1 MRSKALLPTRP
12 LAFQFPGRLGNAGSF
27 FASLLARIA
36 AIPDRHLRWKIILPY
51 AVLAL
56 ILGCATTY
64 LATGLITSSL
74 RERFDNQLVESA
86 RVSADALA
94 RQERKHLET
103 VRAITYT
110 EGIPEAITSRDSA
123 RVGTLI
129 EGNAANNEVQ
139 YLQVLDAAG
148 QRVKAI
154 YLADPEAVRYQ
165 DITDADTPATWAP
178 VQEAIASAPAG
189 GGKATALVETANGPV
204 FYTAGVV
211 ESANN
216 VIGVVLT
223 GTSLDTVVAQVKSQA
238 LADVTVYGAD
248 RQPRA
253 TTFVEPSEAAAEE
266 ADISAPLEID
276 AAFGRTGV
284 YREPKTIWGRD
295 YQVLYAPLLLQGKEV
310 GAYSVA
316 LPADF
321 IMQAQSDARWK
332 MALLFG
338 LGMAAILAI
347 GLFVSRAITRRVHNL
362 MRTAEQVSAGDFA
375 ARANISSR
383 DEIGRLGAAVD
394 QMTGTLQGQYL
405 GTLRALASAVA
416 NKDPVTLG
424 HSVRVGQLATM
435 LGRHFQLDDRTLAQL
450 EISGYLHDVG
460 KLGIRDSARL
470 KLEALTPAQ
479 RQLLESH
486 PHLELLASG
495 GEQRRVPAGSVLE
508 SGREPNSLHRSTP
521 RNGESMI
528 VRNIVE
534 AADLYDAFRLGRP
547 QFGGFTSDQTLTFLR
562 TQAGAII
569 PIGMLDALAAVI
581 PDWERQR
588 ASDPK
593 LQRLLVETALENS

>member
-56 ILGCATTY
+56 ILGCAATY

-165 DITDADTPATWAP
+165 DIDDADTPATWAP
-178 VQEAIASAPAG
+178 VQEAITSAAAG
-189 GGKATALVETANGPV
+189 GGKATALVETSNGPV
-204 FYTAGVV
+204 LYTAGVV

-223 GTSLDTVVAQVKSQA
+223 GTSLDTVVAQMKSQA
-238 LADVTVYGAD
+238 LADVTIYGAD

-253 TTFVEPSEAAAEE
+253 STFVEPTETAAED
-266 ADISAPLEID
+266 ADLSAPLEIEP
-276 AAFGRTGV
+276 AFGRTGV

-295 YQVLYAPLLLQGKEV
+295 YQVLYAPLLLQGTEI

-338 LGMAAILAI
+338 LGMAAILAV
-347 GLFVSRAITRRVHNL
+347 GLYISRAITRRVHSL

-424 HSVRVGQLATM
+424 HSVRVGQLAIM

-479 RQLLESH
+479 RQLIESH
-486 PHLELLASG
+486 PHLDLLASG
-495 GEQRRVPAGSVLE
+495 KEQSRAPAGSVLE

-521 RNGESMI
+521 RNGENMI
-528 VRNIVE
+528 VRNIIE

-562 TQAGAII
+562 TQAGAVI

-588 ASDPK
+588 ANDPK

>member
-1 MRSKALLPTRP
+1 MRSRALYRIHPLPVRLP
-12 LAFQFPGRLGNAGSF
+12 GQLLGEAQSLASSLGRAV
-27 FASLLARIA
+27 AW
-36 AIPDRHLRWKIILPY
+36 PDRHLRWKIILPY

-56 ILGCATTY
+56 ILGCAATY
-64 LATGLITSSL
+64 LATGLVTSSL

-110 EGIPEAITSRDSA
+110 EGIPEAIASRDGA

-165 DITDADTPATWAP
+165 DIADADTPATWAP

-189 GGKATALVETANGPV
+189 GGKATALVETSDGPV
-204 FYTAGVV
+204 LYTAGVV

-223 GTSLDTVVAQVKSQA
+223 GTSLETVVAQMKSQA
-238 LADVTVYGAD
+238 LADVTVYGPD
-248 RQPRA
+248 RQPQA
-253 TTFVEPSEAAAEE
+253 STFVEPTEAAADD
-266 ADISAPLEID
+266 ADLSAPLEID

-295 YQVLYAPLLLQGKEV
+295 YQVLYAPLLLQGKEIGV
-310 GAYSVA
+310 YSVA

-338 LGMAAILAI
+338 LGMAAILAV
-347 GLFVSRAITRRVHNL
+347 GLFISRAITRRVHSL

-375 ARANISSR
+375 AAPI
-383 DEIGRLGAAVD
+383 
-394 QMTGTLQGQYL
+394 
-405 GTLRALASAVA
+405 
-416 NKDPVTLG
+416 
-424 HSVRVGQLATM
+424 SVRETKSDA
-435 LGRHFQLDDRTLAQL
+435 
-450 EISGYLHDVG
+450 S
-460 KLGIRDSARL
+460 RL
-470 KLEALTPAQ
+470 RLT
-479 RQLLESH
+479 R
-486 PHLELLASG
+486 
-495 GEQRRVPAGSVLE
+495 
-508 SGREPNSLHRSTP
+508 
-521 RNGESMI
+521 
-528 VRNIVE
+528 
-534 AADLYDAFRLGRP
+534 
-547 QFGGFTSDQTLTFLR
+547 
-562 TQAGAII
+562 
-569 PIGMLDALAAVI
+569 
-581 PDWERQR
+581 
-588 ASDPK
+588 
-593 LQRLLVETALENS
+593 